1 MSHAGPLQNPTRGD
15 ALAQLAEALRAAQD
29 MLADER
35 RLVKELYASKI
46 RYRGAFDHA
55 AVGMAITLP
64 SGRWAEVNRAL
75 SDLLGFDEEE
85 LLAIPF
91 ADLTHPDDLD
101 ANMDLF
107 NRAMAGEIDRYQME
121 KRFIRKDARVVWAAL
136 DVVVVRDDA
145 GDPSYLIAQMVDIS
159 ERKHAEQM
167 LRESES
173 RYRSLSLTAPVG
185 IFQSDVEARVTYAN
199 PRVLQIFEIEEQAG
213 LGHGWLVRV
222 HPDDVAAVMSGWL
235 AALGAGEEFEHEYR
249 LKLPGGAIR
258 WVRCRAAPVQVIDG
272 VTTGTVGT
280 VEDITERKTLEAQL
294 RQAQKMEAVGQLAG
308 GVAHDFNNLLTVIN
322 VHAELALESAQS
334 NECLKTDLSEI
345 SRAAGRAAAL
355 TRQLLAFSRK
365 QVLQPQLLD
374 LHDVIASV
382 GPMLSRLIGED
393 IEVITRVA
401 RDVGYVRADPGQLE
415 QVLVNLAVNAR
426 DAMPGGGTLVLEASN
441 TDLCADRARPHED
454 VPAGRYVR
462 LEVRDTGC
470 GITPAD
476 RERLFEPFFTTKP
489 VGQGTGLGLPT
500 VYGIVKQSGGHIW
513 VESEVGR
520 GSTFTICLPRI
531 AEAGNPASVAVR
543 TFPGPRGAETVL
555 VAEDEDAVRRLT
567 RRILER
573 QGYQVLEARDG
584 RHAVE
589 LATRHAGPIDL
600 LLTDMVM
607 PEMNGRALAEQLCL
621 LRPSL
626 RVLYMSGYT
635 DDDIVRRG
643 MLGPRTGFL
652 EKPFTPDML
661 ARAIRV
667 ALD

>member
-1 MSHAGPLQNPTRGD
+1 MG
-15 ALAQLAEALRAAQD
+15 EALRDAQD
-29 MLADER
+29 MLAHER
-35 RLVKELYASKI
+35 RLVKELYASKV
-46 RYRGAFDHA
+46 RYGGAFDHA
-55 AVGMAITLP
+55 AVGIAIALP
-64 SGRWAEVNRAL
+64 DGRWVEVNRAL
-75 SDLLGFDEEE
+75 SDLLGYEGAE
-85 LLAIPF
+85 LLSIPY
-91 ADLTHPDDLD
+91 AALTHPDDL
-101 ANMDLF
+101 AATLPLLH
-107 NRAMAGEIDRYQME
+107 RAMAGEIGRYQLE
-121 KRFIRKDARVVWAAL
+121 QRFMRKDGQVVWAAL
-136 DVVVVRDDA
+136 NVVVVRDDA
-145 GDPSYLIAQMVDIS
+145 GAPSYLIAQMLDIS
-159 ERKHAEQM
+159 ERKRAEQV

-185 IFQSDVEARVTYAN
+185 IFQSDGEARVTYVN
-199 PRVLQIFEIEEQAG
+199 PRVLQIFEIEEHAG

-222 HPDDVAAVMSGWL
+222 HPDEVEGLMSRWRTAV
-235 AALGAGEEFEHEYR
+235 GAGAEFEHEYR
-249 LKLPGGAIR
+249 LRLPGGAIR
-258 WVRCRAAPVQVIDG
+258 WVRCRAAPVQLTRG
-272 VTTGTVGT
+272 QTTGTVGT
-280 VEDITERKTLEAQL
+280 VEDITEQKVLEAQL

-322 VHAELALESAQS
+322 VHAELALESVQG

-345 SRAAGRAAAL
+345 ARAAGRAAAL

-374 LHDVIASV
+374 LHDVFASV

-401 RDVGYVRADPGQLE
+401 SDVGYVRADPGQLE

-441 TDLCADRARPHED
+441 IELGSGQARSHAG

-470 GITPAD
+470 GMTPAD
-476 RERLFEPFFTTKP
+476 RERIFEPFFTTKP

-500 VYGIVKQSGGHIW
+500 VYGIVRQSGGHIW

-531 AEAGNPASVAVR
+531 AEAGDPASVAAPVI
-543 TFPGPRGAETVL
+543 PGPRGAETVL
-555 VAEDEDAVRRLT
+555 VAEDEVAVRRLT
-567 RRILER
+567 KRILER

-584 RHAVE
+584 RHAIE

-607 PEMNGRALAEQLCL
+607 PEMNGRALAEQLCR

-643 MLGPRTGFL
+643 MLGPGTGFL

>member
-1 MSHAGPLQNPTRGD
+1 MG
-15 ALAQLAEALRAAQD
+15 EALRDAQD
-29 MLADER
+29 MLAHER
-35 RLVKELYASKI
+35 RMVKELYAGKM

-64 SGRWAEVNRAL
+64 DGRWAEVNRAL
-75 SDLLGFDEEE
+75 SDLLGYDEEE

-91 ADLTHPDDLD
+91 TDVTHPDDLA
-101 ANMDLF
+101 ANLELF
-107 NRAMAGEIDRYQME
+107 RRAMAGEFDRYQME
-121 KRFIRKDARVVWAAL
+121 KRFIRKDGQVIWAAL
-136 DVVVVRDDA
+136 DVVLVRDEA
-145 GDPSYLIAQMVDIS
+145 GAPSYLIAQMADIS
-159 ERKHAEQM
+159 ERKHAEEM

-185 IFQSDVEARVTYAN
+185 IFQSDGEARVTYVN
-199 PRVLQIFEIEEQAG
+199 PRVLQIFEIEEEAG

-222 HPDDVAAVMSGWL
+222 HPDEVEGIMSRWRAAVE
-235 AALGAGEEFEHEYR
+235 AAAQFDHEYR

-258 WVRCRAAPVQVIDG
+258 WVRCRAAPAEVTGG
-272 VTTGTVGT
+272 VTTKSVGT
-280 VEDITERKTLEAQL
+280 VEDITQQKVLEAQL

-322 VHAELALESAQS
+322 VHAELALEAVEA
-334 NECLKTDLSEI
+334 NECLKADLSEI

-365 QVLQPQLLD
+365 QVMQPQLLD
-374 LHDVIASV
+374 LYDVIAGV

-393 IEVITRVA
+393 IEVVTHVA
-401 RDVGYVRADPGQLE
+401 RDVGFVRADPGQLE

-426 DAMPGGGTLVLEASN
+426 DAMPGGGTLALEASN
-441 TDLCADRARPHED
+441 IDLGADQALSHD
-454 VPAGRYVR
+454 GVPAGRYVR

-476 RERLFEPFFTTKP
+476 RERIFEPFFTTKP
-489 VGQGTGLGLPT
+489 LGQGTGLGLPT

-520 GSTFTICLPRI
+520 GSTFTILLPRI
-531 AEAGNPASVAVR
+531 AEAGDPATAAAVAA
-543 TFPGPRGAETVL
+543 PGPRGAETVL
-555 VAEDEDAVRRLT
+555 VAEDEDAVRRLA

-584 RHAVE
+584 RHAME
-589 LATRHAGPIDL
+589 LARRHAGPIDL

-607 PEMNGRALAEQLCL
+607 PEMNGRALAEQLCQ

-643 MLGPRTGFL
+643 MLGPGTGFL

-661 ARAIRV
+661 ARAIRG